1 METHRDE
8 DLLAGVDLL
17 EFDRIALMGRISGN
31 TQDVWHRAEAVAD
44 VVNEPAPALLDRH
57 TLFVHVDD
65 EADEPTA
72 ERVRLALGL
81 PADQLYAA

>member
-8 DLLAGVDLL
+8 DRLADLSSL
-17 EFDRIALMGRISGN
+17 DFDRVALIGRISGD
-31 TQDVWHRAEAVAD
+31 TQDAWHRTQAVDD
-44 VVNEPAPALLDRH
+44 VVNDAPPALLDRH